1 MMQRRNFLRATALG
15 SLGVMAGCKGQLVA
29 ETPKPAVKKKLNVV
43 LIFTDDQGY
52 GDLSCF
58 GAKDLAT
65 PHIDSI
71 AKRGLKL
78 TDFYVPCT
86 VCTPSRAALLT
97 GAYPKRIGLHEVVL
111 FPESKH
117 GLNPKEELL
126 PELLKRA
133 GYATGMFGKWHLGHH
148 KTMMPNAQGFDEYF
162 GVPYSNDMA
171 HVHKFAK
178 YGGKKPDNSKLP
190 AKFHNY
196 PKLPLLHNG
205 KVLELEPD
213 QCYLTKRYTEKA
225 CEFITANK
233 DKPFFVYLPHSMPH
247 VPLYRSKAFEGSSK
261 RGVYGDVIQ
270 ELDWGVGEVL
280 KTLKTLGLEKDT
292 LVIYTSDNGGGI
304 HYKYKGAVN
313 APLRG
318 GKANTWDG
326 GSRVPCVMQ
335 LPGVLPEGK
344 VCKEML
350 VSFDLVPTI
359 CNLVGAPLPKAKI
372 DGRDILPI
380 LTNPEKTADPRPLVL
395 YCRNGNPECIRY
407 GKWKLHVAKRDKSK
421 GPNGLR
427 KGEKLPFLFDLRADI
442 GETKN
447 VAKQNPAVV
456 KKLRAMMNKINKE
469 ITANARPVARVKTN
483 LVPTLEK

>member
-1 MMQRRNFLRATALG
+1 MMQRRNFLCTTALG
-15 SLGVMAGCKGQLVA
+15 SLGVLAGCKSQLMA
-29 ETPKPAVKKKLNVV
+29 ADDKPAAKPKPNIV

-58 GAKDLAT
+58 GAKDLKT

-97 GAYPKRIGLHEVVL
+97 GCYPKRVGLHKSVL
-111 FPESKH
+111 FPHSKH

-148 KTMMPNAQGFDEYF
+148 KSMMPNAQGFDEYF
-162 GVPYSNDMA
+162 GVPYSNDMSHA
-171 HVHKFAK
+171 AQ
-178 YGGKKPDNSKLP
+178 YRRTGGKEPQDKKGR
-190 AKFHNY
+190 Y
-196 PKLPLLHNG
+196 PKLPMLHNG

-213 QCYLTKRYTEKA
+213 QRFLTKRYTEQA
-225 CEFITANK
+225 CKFITANK

-247 VPLYRSKAFEGSSK
+247 VPWYRSKDFVDSSK

-270 ELDWGVGEVL
+270 ELDWSVGEVL
-280 KTLKTLGLEKDT
+280 KTLKTLGLDENT
-292 LVIYTSDNGGGI
+292 LVIYTSDNGGVALFGA
-304 HYKYKGAVN
+304 KGAVN
-313 APLRG
+313 VPLRG
-318 GKANTWDG
+318 GKTTTWEG

-335 LPGVLPEGK
+335 MPGTLPAGK

-359 CNLVGAPLPKAKI
+359 CKLVGAPLPKEKI
-372 DGRDILPI
+372 DGQDILPI
-380 LTNPEKTADPRPLVL
+380 LKNPTKTAPPRALV
-395 YCRNGNPECIRY
+395 YYSRTGKPECIRY
-407 GKWKLHVAKRDKSK
+407 GKWKLTFSKNAHYAKPYKIR
-421 GPNGLR
+421 
-427 KGEKLPFLFDLRADI
+427 E
-442 GETKN
+442 GETLPLLHDLCGDIRENKN
-447 VAKQNPAVV
+447 VAKQNPGVV
-456 KKLRAMMNKINKE
+456 KKLRAMMLDIDKE
-469 ITANARPVARVKTN
+469 LTANARPVARVKTN
-483 LVPTLEK
+483 PVPTLKN

>member
-15 SLGVMAGCKGQLVA
+15 SLGVMAGCNDLTA
-29 ETPKPAVKKKLNVV
+29 ATDTPKAKRKPNIV
-43 LIFTDDQGY
+43 LIFADDQGY

-58 GAKDLAT
+58 GAKDLKT
-65 PHIDSI
+65 PQIDSI

-97 GAYPKRIGLHEVVL
+97 GAYPKRVGLHQVVL
-111 FPESKH
+111 FPQSKH

-148 KTMMPNAQGFDEYF
+148 ESMMPNAQGFDEYF

-171 HVHKFAK
+171 HVHKYARF
-178 YGGKKPDNSKLP
+178 GGKEP
-190 AKFHNY
+190 AKKKGSY

-205 KVLELEPD
+205 KVIELEPD
-213 QCYLTKRYTEKA
+213 QRFLTKRYTEQA
-225 CEFITANK
+225 CKFITANK

-247 VPLYRSKAFEGSSK
+247 VPWYRSKPFEGSSK

-280 KTLKTLGLEKDT
+280 KTLKTLGLDENT

-304 HYKYKGAVN
+304 HYRTKGAVN
-313 APLRG
+313 KPLRG
-318 GKANTWDG
+318 GKAHTWDG

-335 LPGVLPEGK
+335 MPGTLPEGK

-359 CNLVGAPLPKAKI
+359 CKLVGAPLPKAKI
-372 DGRDILPI
+372 DGQDIMPI
-380 LTNPEKTADPRPLVL
+380 LTNPEKPADPRPLVL
-395 YCRNGNPECIRY
+395 YCRNGFPECIRY
-407 GKWKLHVAKRDKSK
+407 GKWKLHIAKRDKSK
-421 GPNGLR
+421 GVNGIR

-442 GETKN
+442 SETKN
-447 VAKQNPAVV
+447 VAKQNPGVV
-456 KKLRAMMNKINKE
+456 KKLKAMIAKIDKE
-469 ITANARPVARVKTN
+469 VTANARPVARVKTN
-483 LVPTLEK
+483 PVPTLKK